1 MHKLYE
7 CWKAASAQPEY
18 FLVAAA
24 IGFTVCAGANVIFFA
39 VK

>member
-7 CWKAASAQPEY
+7 CWKAAAMQPEH

-24 IGFTVCAGANVIFFA
+24 IVFTVCAGANVIFFT
-39 VK
+39 VR